1 MHKKLPD
8 IKILAGLW
16 RYVWPAALLLYLSYF
31 FYRWIG
37 VYVSGIL
44 GNIAESV
51 LNGSE
56 LERMFLLKLALAFL
70 CALVLMPGIDLL
82 TNVLLFRKG
91 LQYEAKVTET
101 VFSKDAEQIG
111 MLQSNEWM
119 ARIFDDPLEWRQM
132 ALVTPMRIL
141 ADGTVFV
148 IAWIQL
154 ISLDVILA
162 LLFLAGGIA
171 AFAIQRLF
179 EKMSIRIQ
187 EGDRAYEDRKTMY
200 QMEMLQSHQL
210 WVKQRLAGMW
220 ESKMSL
226 FFHAFLKKQRK
237 RWMAAAGI
245 DAAQR
250 AAVFGAL
257 LGAMAYAIVRIQEG
271 SLTAGTFVT
280 VYFLVIQ
287 VRTMAESIFKSAQ
300 EMRGYRAQED
310 RMRFLLEKK
319 EQKGTSPI
327 PDWKCL
333 WGRQLS
339 YRYIGQEAGTA
350 PVDIMLKRGELIHLK
365 GENGSGKTT
374 LLRMLC
380 GLFPS
385 KNGEVYLDEKRLEEL
400 DTTVWRSKIAY
411 MQQFPDIF
419 MGSVKENVRIGN
431 LRLTEEKLDRILER
445 TGLAEL
451 ADREL
456 CGMSGELSG
465 GEMKRIEAARM
476 LARMEQAELLI
487 FDEPFEQL
495 DSSGRILIEDWL
507 KDEKK
512 SRILVTHGAEG

>member
-1 MHKKLPD
+1 MGKKMPD
-8 IKILAGLW
+8 FKILAGLW
-16 RYVWPAALLLYLSYF
+16 KYVWPAALLLYLSYF

-44 GNIAESV
+44 GNIAEGV
-51 LNGSE
+51 LNGGE
-56 LERMFLLKLALAFL
+56 LDSRFPLRLALAFL

-91 LQYEAKVTET
+91 LQYEAKVTEN

-148 IAWIQL
+148 IAWVQL
-154 ISLDVILA
+154 ISLDIVLA
-162 LLFLAGGIA
+162 LLFLAGGIF
-171 AFAIQRLF
+171 AFVIQHLF
-179 EKMSIRIQ
+179 EKMSVRIQ
-187 EGDRAYEDRKTMY
+187 EEDRDYEDRKTMY
-200 QMEMLQSHQL
+200 QMEMIQSHPF
-210 WVKQRLAGMW
+210 WVKQRSAGMW
-220 ESKMSL
+220 ESKMKSL
-226 FFHAFLKKQRK
+226 FHTFKKKQKK
-237 RWMAAAGI
+237 RWIAAAGI
-245 DAAQR
+245 DAVQR
-250 AAVFGAL
+250 AVLVGTL
-257 LGAMAYAIVRIQEG
+257 LGAMAYALVRIQEG

-280 VYFLVIQ
+280 VYFIMLQ
-287 VRTMAESIFKSAQ
+287 VRTMTESIVRGAQ

-310 RMRFLLEKK
+310 RMRFLLEKR
-319 EQKGTSPI
+319 EQKGTLPI
-327 PDWKCL
+327 PEWRCL
-333 WGRQLS
+333 SGRQLS
-339 YRYIGQEAGTA
+339 YQYVGQETGTA
-350 PVDIMLKRGELIHLK
+350 PVDFSLKRGEFVHLK

-374 LLRMLC
+374 LLRILC

-385 KNGEVYLDEKRLEEL
+385 KNGDVSLDEKRLDEL
-400 DTTVWRSKIAY
+400 DNTAWRSRIAY

-419 MGSVKENVRIGN
+419 TGSVKENVRIGN
-431 LRLTEEKLDRILER
+431 LNLTEEKLNQILEQ
-445 TGLAEL
+445 TGLTEL

-456 CGMSGELSG
+456 CGISGELSG

-495 DSSGRILIEDWL
+495 DGSGRSLIEKWL

-512 SRILVTHGAEG
+512 SRILVTHGAEM